1 MMIRLT
7 NIRKS
12 IGQTQILRGINLHI
26 KKGEFV
32 AIIGQSGSGKTTLLN
47 IIGTLDEP
55 SSGSY
60 VFANYEV
67 TKLNSDEKSRLR
79 REKIGFIFQRYNLLS
94 LMSAKENVALPA
106 VYAGVSSQKRD
117 ERAKELL
124 ANLELADKFN
134 SKPNELSGGQQQRVS
149 IARALMNGG
158 DLILADEPTG
168 ALDSKSGVMVLDI
181 LQRLNSQ
188 GHTIVLV
195 THDPTIAAKAGRIIE
210 INDGE
215 IIKDSLNLNPCHS
228 ERGEKSIFNKE
239 NSKSSVDSSL
249 SAKAQND
256 KNGENLAQNLNLNA
270 NSAQN
275 STQNLNSN
283 INLNENS
290 QISSSNFQN
299 SMDYHAS
306 PKGLL
311 AMTSDTNSA
320 QKVQIP
326 LTAMPQE
333 IKTYH
338 LLKNQ
343 IIECLKIAYSSILAH
358 KLRSLLTMLG
368 IIIGIASVVSVVAL
382 GLGSQKQILESI
394 SRLGT
399 NTIEV
404 RGGRG
409 FGDIRSGK
417 VKLALSD
424 LYALKSLP
432 QLESVEAQDGT
443 SSIATYGNI
452 SLSAKMEGGG
462 VSIFSI
468 KGLNLGTGRFF
479 NESEVSNADNV
490 AVIDDNGRKRLFDG
504 FLPEQIIGKT
514 IICNKQPFKIIG
526 ILEKDSRR
534 PDTDITVR
542 IYTPYTTLRN
552 KITGSRVVEQIIA
565 KVRDDASPALAEE
578 AMVRTL
584 EIKRGKQ
591 DFFTINSDSIRQ
603 SIEENMATMTLLIT
617 CIAVIALVVGGIGV
631 MNIMIVSVSERTRE
645 IGIRM
650 AIGARKEDILF
661 QFLIEAVMICM
672 MGAVLGVGLC
682 ALIVF
687 AFNSVSTDFLMIV
700 SSGSVVLGLASS
712 VLIGLIFGFFPAKN
726 AANLN
731 PINAL
736 SKE

>member
-210 INDGE
+210 IKDGE
-215 IIKDSLNLNPCHS
+215 IIKDSLNLSPCHF

-256 KNGENLAQNLNLNA
+256 KNGENSAQNLNLNA

-275 STQNLNSN
+275 STQNLN
-283 INLNENS
+283 LNENS
-290 QISSSNFQN
+290 QISSANFQN
-299 SMDYHAS
+299 SMDCHAS

-584 EIKRGKQ
+584 EIKRGKK

>member
-210 INDGE
+210 IKDGE
-215 IIKDSLNLNPCHS
+215 IIKDSLNSNAHHFANS
-228 ERGEKSIFNKE
+228 EESTFNKE
-239 NSKSSVDSSL
+239 NLKSCVVFSL

-256 KNGENLAQNLNLNA
+256 KNGENSAQNLNA
-270 NSAQN
+270 NS
-275 STQNLNSN
+275 TQK
-283 INLNENS
+283 
-290 QISSSNFQN
+290 
-299 SMDYHAS
+299 A
-306 PKGLL
+306 
-311 AMTSDTNSA
+311 
-320 QKVQIP
+320 QIP

-584 EIKRGKQ
+584 EIKRGKK